1 MLIFDFVNL
10 WNELFSATLFLDSDK
25 LKTVTIALNGLIQK
39 YDIAWGQ
46 LMAGTIVSER
56 KLLPKHIYILPK
68 NRIEII
74 GAFYGSKTKNVIR

>member
-39 YDIAWGQ
+39 YDIDWGQ
-46 LMAGTIVSER
+46 LMAGTIISVLPTVLLFALMR
-56 KLLPKHIYILPK
+56 KYMIAGLTS
-68 NRIEII
+68 
-74 GAFYGSKTKNVIR
+74 GAVKG